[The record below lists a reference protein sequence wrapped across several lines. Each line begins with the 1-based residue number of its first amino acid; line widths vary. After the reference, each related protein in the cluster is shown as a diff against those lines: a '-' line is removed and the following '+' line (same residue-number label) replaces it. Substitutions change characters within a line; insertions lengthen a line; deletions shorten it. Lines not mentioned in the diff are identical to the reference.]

1 MESSPKRI
9 LVPTDFSPA
18 SDCAIHLASKLAS
31 SFEAEI
37 HLLHVRTMVD
47 NPVVCPEDLEEVER
61 ILAMS
66 DVETRKTLEK
76 SAEEIDVLTQCHAT
90 RGAAPAGAILDAVS
104 EYHCDLV
111 IMGTNGRRGLKN
123 LLVGS
128 VAKEVVH
135 RSPVPVLTTRAGTGR
150 GFPPKKILVA
160 FDSSED
166 SLRAVQLAAEWAQLL
181 AAEVTVLHAVEP
193 VTYPSFYAHY
203 AVDGKYLDQ
212 ISTQCREALAEVAK
226 EHLSA
231 VTHETAVIHARAAEG
246 ITEFALSHDF
256 DLVVLATRGLSGIA
270 HTLFGSVAERVTQT
284 SEVPVLTVR
293 EPPRAPRQKPKRA
306 KKSTT
311 SQRRLHPNRDRG
323 PSFSV
328 ERTPERTVLRFL
340 PRDSLA
346 GADLHLLHGLW
357 DFFEKERREP
367 SRVLVVLVPPGLL
380 SPQSL
385 ERLLGGTDGASSLTA
400 TEISDRIIRE
410 ENVIQRFIENVR
422 ELETFVV
429 GVVDGEIAF
438 QLAAPLLAC
447 DYRIVSSG
455 SVFVN
460 TTQALPRA
468 PLAGLPWLLAK
479 LVGGARASQL
489 LLDVP
494 RLSAE
499 EASELGLVTHV
510 AEPDQ
515 LEAGALE
522 VADRLGSLPRATLI
536 SLKRAIIASSEDFQA
551 YQQKELALTHHL
563 ASAHYRE

>member
-1 MESSPKRI
+1 MALTPKRI

-18 SDCAIHLASKLAS
+18 SDCAFHLASELAGP
-31 SFEAEI
+31 FEAEI
-37 HLLHVRTMVD
+37 QLLHVRTMID
-47 NPVVCPEDLEEVER
+47 NPVVSPEDLDEVER

-66 DVETRKTLEK
+66 HAETQKVLEK
-76 SAEEIDVLTQCHAT
+76 STTGIDVPTQCHVT
-90 RGAAPAGAILDAVS
+90 RGTAPAEAILDAVS

-135 RSPVPVLTTRAGTGR
+135 RSPVPVLTTRAATGR
-150 GFPPKKILVA
+150 ASPPKKILVA

-166 SLRAVQLAAEWAQLL
+166 SLRAVLLATEWARLL
-181 AAEVTVLHAVEP
+181 PAEVTLLHAVES

-203 AVDGKYLDQ
+203 TVDGKNLDE
-212 ISTQCREALAEVAK
+212 ISTQCREALEEVAK
-226 EHLSA
+226 EHLRA
-231 VTHETAVIHARAAEG
+231 VTHETAVIHAQAADG

-284 SEVPVLTVR
+284 SKVPVLTVR
-293 EPPRAPRQKPKRA
+293 EPPRAPGQKPKRA
-306 KKSTT
+306 KKSTKT
-311 SQRRLHPNRDRG
+311 ARRSQANRDRG

-328 ERTPERTVLRFL
+328 ERTPERTVLRFH

-346 GADLHLLHGLW
+346 GADLGLLHGLW
-357 DFFEKERREP
+357 DFFEKERRAP

-385 ERLLGGTDGASSLTA
+385 ERLLGGPDATASLTV

-447 DYRIVSSG
+447 DYRIISSG

-468 PLAGLPWLLAK
+468 PLAGLPWLLTK
-479 LVGGARASQL
+479 LVGGAKASQL

-494 RLSAE
+494 RLSAGD
-499 EASELGLVTHV
+499 AQELGLVTHV
-510 AEPDQ
+510 SEPDQ
-515 LEAGALE
+515 LEVRALE

-536 SLKRAIIASSEDFQA
+536 SLKRATIASSEDFQT

-563 ASAHYRE
+563 ASAYWME

>member
-1 MESSPKRI
+1 MVRTPKRI
-9 LVPTDFSPA
+9 LVPIDFSPA
-18 SDCAIHLASKLAS
+18 SHCALHLASELAGP
-31 SFEAEI
+31 FEAEV
-37 HLLHVRTMVD
+37 HLLHVRTMID
-47 NPVVCPEDLEEVER
+47 NLVVSPEDLDEVER

-66 DVETRKTLEK
+66 DAETQKTLEK
-76 SAEEIDVLTQCHAT
+76 SATGIDAPTRCHVT
-90 RGAAPAGAILDAVS
+90 RGTAPAEAILDAVS

-135 RSPVPVLTTRAGTGR
+135 RSPVSVLTTRAATGR
-150 GFPPKKILVA
+150 AFPPKKILVA

-166 SLRAVQLAAEWAQLL
+166 SLRAVLLAAEWAQLL
-181 AAEVTVLHAVEP
+181 PAEVTLLHAVEP

-226 EHLSA
+226 EHLRA

-284 SEVPVLTVR
+284 SGVPVLTVR
-293 EPPRAPRQKPKRA
+293 EPPQTPRQKPKRS
-306 KKSTT
+306 KKSTKT
-311 SQRRLHPNRDRG
+311 PRRVQTNRDSG
-323 PSFSV
+323 PAFSV
-328 ERTPERTVLRFL
+328 ERTRERTVLRFH

-346 GADLHLLHGLW
+346 GADLGLLHGLW

-367 SRVLVVLVPPGLL
+367 SRVLVVFVPPGLL

-385 ERLLGGTDGASSLTA
+385 ERLLVGPDATGSLTA

-422 ELETFVV
+422 ELESFVV

-447 DYRIVSSG
+447 DYRIISSG

-499 EASELGLVTHV
+499 EARELGLVTHV
-510 AEPDQ
+510 TEPGQ

-536 SLKRAIIASSEDFQA
+536 NLKRAIIASSEDFQA

-563 ASAHYRE
+563 ASAYCRE

>member
-1 MESSPKRI
+1 MAPTLQHI

-18 SDCAIHLASKLAS
+18 SDCALGLAGELAEP
-31 SFEAEI
+31 FGADV
-37 HLLHVRTMVD
+37 HVLHTRAAVD
-47 NPVVCPEDLEEVER
+47 EPVVSPEDLEEVER
-61 ILAMS
+61 ILALS
-66 DVETRKTLEK
+66 DAEALKTLEK
-76 SAEEIDVLTQCHAT
+76 SAEGIDVPTRCHVR
-90 RGAAPAGAILDAVS
+90 RGISPADAILDAVA
-104 EYHCDLV
+104 EHHCDLV

-128 VAKEVVH
+128 VAKEVVR
-135 RSPVPVLTTRAGTGR
+135 RSPVPVLTTRAATGC
-150 GFPPKKILVA
+150 GFPPRKILVA
-160 FDSSED
+160 YDSSED
-166 SLRAVQLAAEWAQLL
+166 SLRAVLLAAEWARLL
-181 AAEVTVLHAVEP
+181 PAEVTLLHAMEP

-203 AVDGKYLDQ
+203 TVDEKYLDQ
-212 ISTQCREALAEVAK
+212 IRTDCHEALAEVAK
-226 EHLSA
+226 EHLRT
-231 VTHETAVIHARAAEG
+231 VTHETAVIHARAADG
-246 ITEFALSHDF
+246 IAEFAVSHGC
-256 DLVVLATRGLSGIA
+256 DLVVLGSRGLSGIA

-293 EPPRAPRQKPKRA
+293 EPPQTPGRKPKRA
-306 KKSTT
+306 KKSTKT
-311 SQRRLHPNRDRG
+311 ARRSQTNRDRRK
-323 PSFSV
+323 PFSV
-328 ERTPERTVLRFL
+328 ERTPERTVLRFH

-346 GADLHLLHGLW
+346 GADLGLLHGLW
-357 DFFEKERREP
+357 DFFDSERRAP

-385 ERLLGGTDGASSLTA
+385 ERLLGGPDATASLTA

-410 ENVIQRFIENVR
+410 ENVIQRFIENIR

-447 DYRIVSSG
+447 DYRIISSG

-468 PLAGLPWLLAK
+468 PLAGLPWLLTR

-499 EASELGLVTHV
+499 EARELGLVTHV
-510 AEPDQ
+510 TEPGQ

-536 SLKRAIIASSEDFQA
+536 SLKRAIIASTEDFQA

-563 ASAHYRE
+563 ASAYCRE